1 LLLALFNKHPD
12 IKALVGLS
20 LCPKLGCFF
29 LMGVSQYLLQILWRR
44 IRRMGIFPMR
54 KHWILDDFGVSYF
67 QTEGG
72 SDHEHLGFD

>member
-1 LLLALFNKHPD
+1 
-12 IKALVGLS
+12 
-20 LCPKLGCFF
+20 
-29 LMGVSQYLLQILWRR
+29 MGVSQYLLQILWRR